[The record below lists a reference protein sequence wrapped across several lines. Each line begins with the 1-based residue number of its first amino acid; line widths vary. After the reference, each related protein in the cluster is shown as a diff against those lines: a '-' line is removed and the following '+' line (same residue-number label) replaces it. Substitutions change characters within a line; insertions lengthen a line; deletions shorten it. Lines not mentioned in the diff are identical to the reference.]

1 MRPRR
6 GASVNAESM
15 DLSIILVNW
24 NSEEYLREC
33 IASIYECTHQ
43 VPFEVIVVDNA
54 SPSGKVDTLKVQCPE
69 IKLVKSA
76 ENLGFA
82 RANNLGF
89 LHATGNYVLFLNP
102 DTKLNSPAID
112 IMMEQIRRLPKAGVV
127 GCKLLN
133 ADFSVQ
139 TSSIMKFPRI
149 WNAILQV
156 EYFRLRWP
164 KLWGIGALFT
174 PDTGPSEVEAISG
187 ACMLM
192 RREVFEQ
199 IGMFSEEYFMYS
211 EDLDLCYQAVK
222 AGFKNYHVG
231 RATAVHYG
239 GTSSAPAWQTA
250 MKTRAQLWFCEKNY
264 SSFYSLIFRL
274 AMVVNACA
282 RLILLVGIRLFARML
297 GAKHALDS
305 AWLRWSI
312 TLKTLLMSPNS
323 APARPAVP
331 TAS

>member
-1 MRPRR
+1 M
-6 GASVNAESM
+6 N
-15 DLSIILVNW
+15 LSIIVVNW
-24 NSEEYLREC
+24 NSEAYLREC
-33 IASIYECTHQ
+33 IASIYEWTHQ
-43 VPFEVIVVDNA
+43 VLFEVIIVDNA
-54 SPSGKVDTLKVQCPE
+54 SPSGKIDTLKVQFPE
-69 IKLVKSA
+69 VKVIKSGK
-76 ENLGFA
+76 NLGFA
-82 RANNLGF
+82 GANNLGF
-89 LHATGNYVLFLNP
+89 LHSTGDCVLFLNP

-112 IMMEQIRRLPKAGVV
+112 SMVGEIRRLRKAGVM

-133 ADFSVQ
+133 ADLSLQ

-149 WNAILQV
+149 WNAILQL
-156 EYFRLRWP
+156 EFFRLRWP

-174 PDTGPSEVEAISG
+174 PDTAPSEVEAISG

-211 EDLDLCYQAVK
+211 EDVDLCYQAAR

-231 RATAVHYG
+231 CATIVHYG
-239 GTSSAPAWQTA
+239 GSSSPSAWQTA

-264 SSFYSLIFRL
+264 GSFYSLLFRL
-274 AMVVNACA
+274 AMIVNAIA
-282 RLILLVGIRLFARML
+282 RVVLLVAVRLSARML
-297 GAKHALDS
+297 GAKHVMDS

-312 TLKTLLMSPNS
+312 ILKTLLMSRNS
-323 APARPAVP
+323 ATARSVIP